1 MSKQLKADLALLL
14 VTIVW
19 GSTFVITKNALKDIP
34 TYNFLTIRFFVAFIV
49 SSLIFFNNMK
59 NLNKKTLFLGSIIG
73 IVLFAGYAF
82 QTVGLLYTTA
92 SKSGF
97 ITGFSVVLVPVFS
110 AILLKKIPNISTI
123 IGVLLAILG
132 LGFMTLNSNLSL
144 NIGDLYT
151 LICAFAFAFHIILVG
166 KYTTEV
172 DSIALAV
179 IQIGIVGI
187 LSLIFSLSTENFII
201 PKSTDVWIAIFI
213 TGILATSGA
222 YIIQNTMQRF
232 TSPTHTALIYT
243 AEPVFSAIFAY
254 IFLHEVMTFKAI
266 LGSIFILTGMILGE
280 IKFNKLTSSVK
291 N

>member
-1 MSKQLKADLALLL
+1 MTKQLKADLALLL

-34 TYNFLTIRFFVAFIV
+34 TYNFLTIRFFVAFLV
-49 SSLIFFNNMK
+49 SYLIFFKNMK
-59 NLNKKTLFLGSIIG
+59 KLNKKTLFLGSIIG

-110 AILLKKIPNISTI
+110 AILLKKTPNISTI
-123 IGVLLAILG
+123 IGILLAILG
-132 LGFMTLNSNLSL
+132 LGFMTLNTNLSL
-144 NIGDLYT
+144 NIGDFYT

-179 IQIGIVGI
+179 IQIGIVGM

-254 IFLHEVMTFKAI
+254 ILLHEVMTAKAI
-266 LGSIFILTGMILGE
+266 LGSILILTGMILGE
-280 IKFNKLTSSVK
+280 IKLNKS
-291 N
+291 